1 MRGSSQQAA
10 AEKLPGQSP
19 AVGELH
25 GLRRKQASKREA
37 AKVEEEEEAQG
48 QQAAAAAAAA
58 AATTASSEEQ
68 LLRRRRHL
76 RVRVDDHVLRTSLL
90 YICGSCLILIIVFLT
105 LLPGALINYLRRINF
120 LKDVVASDI
129 EMDSEVAF
137 LASARGGRAAVLD
150 SGSPAVFCHL
160 NLSAFARPG
169 NYRYTVHDV
178 PANVCTHVVFPLHA
192 LEDWFDD
199 MLNYDAYQRAQH
211 PSLYTS
217 MEYLKK
223 RKALQVL
230 VYVDA
235 EQDHHGRRHLLD
247 WIGSDPNS
255 EMPAMVFARN
265 LVKWLLSNQ
274 LHGLVVEGMFPA
286 PEPQRG
292 VMVRLLKKMHT
303 LFKQANLIL
312 VAVVEEYSALTHQRA
327 FGKRLKPFVDFL
339 VIRNRKQHEAF
350 FHQVLEGLPD
360 APADADDVTPE
371 AGLPLETVRQAIL
384 SGLPRK
390 QLLVSLEMDTAT
402 LRVESN
408 KTLPGLEGPLTNT
421 PGLLAYFEVCTLF
434 KDNTWSNAN
443 VTELGNPVALK
454 ENEAV
459 SYENAESVHRKALL
473 VRNYTLGGIM
483 MWDVT
488 SDDYRGVCGV
498 VNPLSRAVGA
508 AMAGA

>member
-1 MRGSSQQAA
+1 M
-10 AEKLPGQSP
+10 
-19 AVGELH
+19 
-25 GLRRKQASKREA
+25 
-37 AKVEEEEEAQG
+37 
-48 QQAAAAAAAA
+48 
-58 AATTASSEEQ
+58 
-68 LLRRRRHL
+68 
-76 RVRVDDHVLRTSLL
+76 RVDDHVLRTSLL

-105 LLPGALINYLRRINF
+105 LLPGALLNYLRRVNF

-137 LASARGGRAAVLD
+137 LASARGGRAAFLD
-150 SGSPAVFCHL
+150 SGNPAVFCHL
-160 NLSAFARPG
+160 NLSAFSRPG

-178 PANVCTHVVFPLHA
+178 PANVCTHVVFPLHG

-211 PSLYTS
+211 PTLYGS

-223 RKALQVL
+223 KKAMQVL

-235 EQDHHGRRHLLD
+235 EQDQHGRRHILD
-247 WIGSDPNS
+247 WISSDMS
-255 EMPAMVFARN
+255 SDLLSMVFARN

-274 LHGLVVEGMFPA
+274 LHGLVVEGMFPV
-286 PEPQRG
+286 PEPDRA

-312 VAVVEEYSALTHQRA
+312 VAVVEEHSALTHRKA

-339 VIRNRKQHEAF
+339 VIRNRKQHKAF
-350 FHQVLEGLPD
+350 FHQVLEGLPE
-360 APADADDVTPE
+360 APAAVTSE
-371 AGLPLETVRQAIL
+371 AGLSLDTIRQAIL
-384 SGLPRK
+384 SGLPAR
-390 QLLVSLEMDTAT
+390 QLLVSLEMDVAT

-408 KTLPGLEGPLTNT
+408 KSLPGHEGPLTNT

-459 SYENAESVHRKALL
+459 SYENADSVHRKAAM

-483 MWDVT
+483 LWDVT

-498 VNPLSRAVGA
+498 VNPLSGAVGA
-508 AMAGA
+508 VMAGA

>member
-1 MRGSSQQAA
+1 MASA
-10 AEKLPGQSP
+10 KLPGQSP
-19 AVGELH
+19 VVGDLH

-76 RVRVDDHVLRTSLL
+76 RMRVDDHVLRTSLL

-105 LLPGALINYLRRINF
+105 LLPGALLNYLRRINF

-137 LASARGGRAAVLD
+137 LASARGGRAALLD
-150 SGSPAVFCHL
+150 SGNPAVFCHL

-192 LEDWFDD
+192 LDDWFDD

-211 PSLYTS
+211 PSLYAS

-235 EQDHHGRRHLLD
+235 EQDQHGRRHILD
-247 WIGSDPNS
+247 WIDSDLNN
-255 EMPAMVFARN
+255 ELLAMVFARN

-274 LHGLVVEGMFPA
+274 LHGLVVEGMFPV
-286 PEPQRG
+286 PESQRG
-292 VMVRLLKKMHT
+292 AMIRLLKKMHT

-312 VAVVEEYSALTHQRA
+312 VAVVEEYSALTHQKA

-360 APADADDVTPE
+360 APDAADVTPE

-402 LRVESN
+402 LRVEAN
-408 KTLPGLEGPLTNT
+408 TTLPGLEGPLTNT

-434 KDNTWSNAN
+434 KDNSWSNAN

-498 VNPLSRAVGA
+498 VNPLSRAAGA